1 MPTDSEKLKFSEMIE
16 DFATKTNSSYIDS
29 ITEYCEIH
37 KMEEIV
43 AASLLTNPLKSK
55 LLDEANNLNLLKKK
69 ISRLPL

>member
-29 ITEYCEIH
+29 ITMYCE
-37 KMEEIV
+37 KNNMEEFV

-55 LLDEANNLNLLKKK
+55 LMDEASNLNLLKKK
-69 ISRLPL
+69 LSKLPL